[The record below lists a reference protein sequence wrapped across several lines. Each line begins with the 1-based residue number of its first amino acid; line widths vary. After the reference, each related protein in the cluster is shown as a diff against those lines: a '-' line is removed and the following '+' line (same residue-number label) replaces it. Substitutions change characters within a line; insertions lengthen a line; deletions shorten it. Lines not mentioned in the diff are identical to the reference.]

1 MEFEQ
6 DLSFEHEIISPLVKR
21 SISFLQN
28 DLEINVSSDSTDGVS
43 TKKVNLKKNTAMI
56 GTGGS
61 VQVLVTMG
69 YDDALLD
76 KIIEAFLEGEEIDE
90 DEMDE
95 VKESVSCEVINT
107 IVGNALKNP
116 LDDTALSITPPILI
130 YEATSLFKQ
139 KSSQI
144 VTATIKTEFGEM
156 LVTVV
161 GPKASY
167 SKTLNFKEL

>member
-1 MEFEQ
+1 MDNEQ
-6 DLSFEHEIISPLVKR
+6 NISFEHEIISPLVQR
-21 SISFLQN
+21 SLSFLQN
-28 DLEINVSSDSTDGVS
+28 DLEINVSSDTIEGISA
-43 TKKVNLKKNTAMI
+43 KKIELKKNTAMI

-76 KIIEAFLEGEEIDE
+76 KIIEAFVEGEEIDE

-116 LDDTALSITPPILI
+116 MDDTALSITPPILI
-130 YEATSLFKQ
+130 YETTSLFKQ

-144 VTATIKTEFGEM
+144 VTATIETEYGEM
-156 LVTVV
+156 FVTVV